1 MYLERKTAVMYHDR
15 YFPFYMD
22 YSTPLF
28 YEGESQQEREFQLIK
43 TYYPRTA
50 QRIQE
55 KVEEICD
62 HMDYPG
68 SPIYDEYPDRFTM
81 DRICRRVAHEMET
94 EDLAAASLEDLVQ
107 VLLFQEIHR
116 RRCRSC
122 RRRYF

>member
-1 MYLERKTAVMYHDR
+1 MYHDR

-43 TYYPRTA
+43 TYYPMTA

-81 DRICRRVAHEMET
+81 DRICRRVADEMAFEMT
-94 EDLAAASLEDLVQ
+94 GSDVMRQSWGTSFSIARASKTGPRIWL
-107 VLLFQEIHR
+107 R
-116 RRCRSC
+116 T
-122 RRRYF
+122 